1 MANFPNITQTEMAV
15 IAAAVLFLFI
25 GPALLSWGDERRR
38 RRVQRAAI
46 LAQAQPVPLAAESE
60 VPVPDTVSGEAALPA
75 ALRPF
80 ETDIPPGFDVS
91 AAPPAVAEPPSPPDS
106 MPVNPPHG
114 ALQTD
119 GIPTSSAP
127 PPPAVEL
134 QPLSGAAQH
143 RFQLDHLHRAQLP
156 DWPPA
161 VIRTDP
167 ERSRLRQEAEHD
179 AALYEARVN
188 AATIA
193 APYPARSFCL
203 GAADADASELRLSFL
218 LFPVVWPVSQ
228 NQAVAQAVFRIDRIT
243 GEIRG
248 WVDALRSQ
256 ELSEENRREIREAGG
271 EA

>member
-1 MANFPNITQTEMAV
+1 MANFPNITQAEMAT
-15 IAAAVLFLFI
+15 IGAAVLFLFV

-38 RRVQRAAI
+38 RRAQRAAI
-46 LAQAQPVPLAAESE
+46 LVQSQGVPLAAGWEM
-60 VPVPDTVSGEAALPA
+60 PVPDTVSGEAKLPGALQ
-75 ALRPF
+75 PF
-80 ETDIPPGFDVS
+80 ETEIQPGFDVS
-91 AAPPAVAEPPSPPDS
+91 AMGPAVAEPPSPPDGVL
-106 MPVNPPHG
+106 VNPPPT

-119 GIPTSSAP
+119 RIPTDSAP
-127 PPPAVEL
+127 TPPAVEL
-134 QPLSGAAQH
+134 QPLSGTAH
-143 RFQLDHLHRAQLP
+143 HHFQLDHLHRAQLP

-167 ERSRLRQEAEHD
+167 ERIRLRQEAEQD

-188 AATIA
+188 AASIG
-193 APYPARSFCL
+193 APYPARSYCL

-256 ELSEENRREIREAGG
+256 ELSDENRREIREAGG

>member
-1 MANFPNITQTEMAV
+1 MANFPSISQTELAV
-15 IAAAVLFLFI
+15 IAAAVLLLFV

-38 RRVQRAAI
+38 RRAQRGAM
-46 LAQAQPVPLAAESE
+46 LAQAQRAQLTAEWGVPTPE
-60 VPVPDTVSGEAALPA
+60 TVSGEAAPLDAP
-75 ALRPF
+75 RPC
-80 ETDIPPGFDVS
+80 ETDTLPGSDVS
-91 AAPPAVAEPPSPPDS
+91 ADAPPVAESPSPLDS
-106 MPVNPPHG
+106 TPLNASHSAP
-114 ALQTD
+114 QTD
-119 GIPTSSAP
+119 GLLRSSAP

-134 QPLSGAAQH
+134 QPLSGTAQH
-143 RFQLDHLHRAQLP
+143 RFQLDHLHRAQPP

-161 VIRTDP
+161 AIRMDA

-179 AALYEARVN
+179 AAPYEARVN
-188 AATIA
+188 AATIG
-193 APYPARSFCL
+193 APYPARSYCL

-248 WVDALRSQ
+248 WVDALRPQ
-256 ELSEENRREIREAGG
+256 ELSDENRREIREAGG